1 MEMTDRFK
9 IDSHKLIYHVPRVN
23 KWLQGKNVY
32 PIYIEIGLFAG
43 CNQRCI
49 FCAFDFLKYKP
60 YVLNE
65 EALKKFILEAT
76 KRGVKSIMYA
86 GEGEPLLHKDAVD
99 IIVFTKKAGIDV
111 SVTTNG
117 VIFDKEM
124 AKKSL
129 GYLSWFRVSLNA
141 ATRENYSIIHNTAKE
156 DFNIVINNLKNAV
169 KVRDKNRY
177 SCTIGVQFL
186 LIPQNYKEVAIL
198 AGILSDVG
206 VDYLVIKPYSQH
218 PLSINKINPKFKY
231 SSSLFLEKKLKRY
244 KKNNFQIIFRRH
256 GIEKLEEERPYK
268 LCLGLPFITY
278 MAATGDIY
286 PCSLFLGKK
295 DFIFGNICQESF
307 KNIWEGKRRKRIM
320 QMLQTKWDI
329 KNCRRG
335 CRVDEINRYLWELKN
350 PSTHVNFI

>member
-198 AGILSDVG
+198 A
-206 VDYLVIKPYSQH
+206 
-218 PLSINKINPKFKY
+218 
-231 SSSLFLEKKLKRY
+231 ELKRY